1 MTQNEQHIITNG
13 RFSASIQYDNDFYGV
28 AMGRVEGNDFIV
40 TRCCGSFKTF
50 KGAERAALRN
60 LNRLA

>member
-1 MTQNEQHIITNG
+1 MTQNEQHIITRG
-13 RFSASIQYDNDFYGV
+13 RFSASIQYDNGFYGL
-28 AMGRVEGNDFIV
+28 AMGRVEGDDFIV
-40 TRCCGSFKTF
+40 TRSCGSFKTF

>member
-1 MTQNEQHIITNG
+1 MIQNEQHIITRG
-13 RFSASIQYDNDFYGV
+13 RFSASIQYDNGFYGLV
-28 AMGRVEGNDFIV
+28 MGRVEGNDFIA
-40 TRCCGSFKTF
+40 TRSCGSFKTF